1 VRLTLIDE
9 IFGLDDDDG
18 VTGVEINE
26 FMPPQLAEDIPPEY
40 LAALKQDLISCARK
54 LVNACRASG
63 QRRSELHKIVLEMKL
78 EAHQS
83 DSQNTDQNPPIF
95 RAEVL
100 LHDVDTRWS
109 SIYLMI
115 DRLIELYLVH
125 EFPSF

>member
-1 VRLTLIDE
+1 
-9 IFGLDDDDG
+9 
-18 VTGVEINE
+18 
-26 FMPPQLAEDIPPEY
+26 MPPQLAEDIPPEY

-95 RAEVL
+95 RAVVL
-100 LHDVDTRWS
+100 LRDVDTRWS

-115 DRLIELYLVH
+115 DRLIELYPVR